1 MAATKPLLFCCA
13 ARLMCYTAE
22 VGTAEARV
30 SLPTSQ
36 LIHNH
41 MNLSALKQQLVPA
54 ILKFQ
59 EFRDSLPDE
68 EWDELMDDW
77 NTELLLDSLTEIEDV
92 LIQADLVE

>member
-1 MAATKPLLFCCA
+1 
-13 ARLMCYTAE
+13 
-22 VGTAEARV
+22 
-30 SLPTSQ
+30 
-36 LIHNH
+36 

-68 EWDELMDDW
+68 EWDALMDDW